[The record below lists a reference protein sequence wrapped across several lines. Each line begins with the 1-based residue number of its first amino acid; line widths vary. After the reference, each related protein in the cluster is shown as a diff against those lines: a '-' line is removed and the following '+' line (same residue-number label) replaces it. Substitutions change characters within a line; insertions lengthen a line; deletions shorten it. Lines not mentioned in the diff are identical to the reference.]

1 MSSDQTGAS
10 KRMAKQSIAGRSYNM
25 AWHVRL
31 EGFLEIWEG
40 GSLNGT
46 SSRVLNPAR
55 GKECKMGQ
63 TWENLGR
70 MKRGWVFWMRCGGP
84 DGR

>member
-1 MSSDQTGAS
+1 
-10 KRMAKQSIAGRSYNM
+10 MAKQPIAGRSYNT

-46 SSRVLNPAR
+46 STRVLNPAR
-55 GKECKMGQ
+55 GKERKMGQ
-63 TWENLGR
+63 T
-70 MKRGWVFWMRCGGP
+70 
-84 DGR
+84 